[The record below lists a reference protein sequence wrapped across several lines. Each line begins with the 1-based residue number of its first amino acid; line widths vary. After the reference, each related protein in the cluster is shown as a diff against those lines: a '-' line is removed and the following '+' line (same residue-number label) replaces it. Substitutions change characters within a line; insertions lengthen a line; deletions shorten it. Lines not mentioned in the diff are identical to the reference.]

1 MADIEKRVIAP
12 AARAAV
18 ILFIVLVSGMWGSP
32 ALNWRYAGPVAE
44 P

>member
-18 ILFIVLVSGMWGSP
+18 ILFIVLVSGM
-32 ALNWRYAGPVAE
+32 
-44 P
+44 